1 MAFNT
6 SRNDIAEK
14 RREMV
19 SQLRLRGLSIREIA
33 EALAHSNPPLLNPD
47 TKQPY
52 SHVTIKN
59 DIDALNLEWEKQRM
73 TNTSIH
79 KNRQFMLIQEVNR
92 AAWATKEPEL
102 VLKALDREMK
112 LLGTAE
118 DKDGITINI
127 YLPIIQQI
135 ITLAQQRDEDPMVIL
150 EGVVKRLQRANAG

>member
-1 MAFNT
+1 MTFNAIKQ
-6 SRNDIAEK
+6 DIAEK

-33 EALAHSNPPLLNPD
+33 DALGRNNPPLLNPE
-47 TKQPY
+47 TGKPY
-52 SHVTIKN
+52 SHVTIKT
-59 DIDALNLEWEKQRM
+59 DIDALELEWEKRRLV
-73 TNTSIH
+73 NTGIH

-92 AAWATKEPEL
+92 TAWATKEPEL

-118 DKDGITINI
+118 DKDGITINL

-135 ITLAQQRDEDPMVIL
+135 ITLAVARGDDPMNVF
-150 EGVVKRLQRANAG
+150 EGVAKRLQRANTG

>member
-6 SRNDIAEK
+6 SMSDIADK

-33 EALAHSNPPLLNPD
+33 EALGKGNPPLLNPE
-47 TKQPY
+47 TGKPFT
-52 SHVTIKN
+52 HVTVKN
-59 DIDALNLEWEKQRM
+59 DIDFLDAEWQRRRS
-73 TNTSIH
+73 TNTDLH

-92 AAWATKEPEL
+92 AAWAKQEPEL

-118 DKDGITINI
+118 DKDGLTINI
-127 YLPIIQQI
+127 YLGVVMQI
-135 ITLAQQRDEDPMVIL
+135 IALAEARGDDPMIIF
-150 EGVVKRLQRANAG
+150 EGVARRLQRANG